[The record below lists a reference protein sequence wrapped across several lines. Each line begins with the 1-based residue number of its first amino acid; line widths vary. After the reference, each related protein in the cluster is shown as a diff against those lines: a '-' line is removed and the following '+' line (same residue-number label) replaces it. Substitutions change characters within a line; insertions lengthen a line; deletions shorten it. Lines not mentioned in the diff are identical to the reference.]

1 MAVGIDMFGTGGEGL
16 GGLFVGNQLAQQR
29 DAAELERQKAMQD
42 MANSQSI
49 MRARDL
55 ETSFQE
61 QVMPDRIGAE
71 REKAA
76 GIKAEN
82 DAKKLA
88 RTGEQFGQFGAMLE
102 GVPALARPAV
112 LKSMA
117 NQAGIGEDNPLYQ
130 ALTQVDPAQLPAT
143 LNQMSQGFYEQ
154 STAGRAEKLKAAE
167 RRETEREK
175 SAAAMER
182 AKEAADV
189 RREIAAQASAD
200 RRFLGGLAAQTSR
213 SNAATRAGGR
223 SGGGLDK
230 MTIDQR
236 ISYLETKGGVEG
248 LSDGEQVALENLK
261 QFKLNQGVVGK
272 EETTAE
278 IMGTRTPQE
287 RAQSMARGESSQQA
301 GGGKPASKGNTK
313 FQEGKVYQDASGN
326 KARFE
331 NGKWVP
337 IGAPAVPK

>member
-42 MANSQSI
+42 MANSQSMI
-49 MRARDL
+49 RSRDV
-55 ETSFQE
+55 ETSFNE
-61 QVMPDRIGAE
+61 QTLGDRVGAE

-175 SAAAMER
+175 AAARTQDLQDRLEMQR
-182 AKEAADV
+182 QIAQMNADA
-189 RREIAAQASAD
+189 RRDVAGIAANASRAN
-200 RRFLGGLAAQTSR
+200 AQ
-213 SNAATRAGGR
+213 TRAGSR
-223 SGGGLDK
+223 SGPGGAALTTDK
-230 MTIDQR
+230 AIAGLIMNDPDMSPQEKLEALQR
-236 ISYLETKGGVEG
+236 Y
-248 LSDGEQVALENLK
+248 NLNK
-261 QFKLNQGVVGK
+261 AVVGK
-272 EETTAE
+272 EETTAD
-278 IMGTRTPQE
+278 IMGARKPLERAEAAVTGKSPTKKGTPQITS
-287 RAQSMARGESSQQA
+287 AADYAKLPSGTKYMDPQ
-301 GGGKPASKGNTK
+301 GNIRTK
-313 FQEGKVYQDASGN
+313 K
-326 KARFE
+326 
-331 NGKWVP
+331 
-337 IGAPAVPK
+337 

>member
-55 ETSFQE
+55 QSSFDE
-61 QVMPDRIGAE
+61 QTLNDRVGAE

-117 NQAGIGEDNPLYQ
+117 AQAGIGEDNPLYQ

-175 SAAAMER
+175 SEARSADVQARLENQRQIAQMMQEGRLQAAQIAAA
-182 AKEAADV
+182 
-189 RREIAAQASAD
+189 
-200 RRFLGGLAAQTSR
+200 TSR
-213 SNAATRAGGR
+213 QNAQTRAGSR
-223 SGGGLDK
+223 SGPGGASLTTDK
-230 MTIDQR
+230 AIAGLIMNDPDMSPPEKLEALQR
-236 ISYLETKGGVEG
+236 Y
-248 LSDGEQVALENLK
+248 NLNK
-261 QFKLNQGVVGK
+261 AVVGK
-272 EETTAE
+272 EETTAD
-278 IMGTRTPQE
+278 IMGTRTPQQ
-287 RAQSMARGESSQQA
+287 RATDMARGGNAPSTTA
-301 GGGKPASKGNTK
+301 AKPNAAPKVGTESKG
-313 FQEGKVYQDASGN
+313 Y
-326 KARFE
+326 RFKGGDPSKKE
-331 NGKWVP
+331 NWEK
-337 IGAPAVPK
+337 I